1 LANSPED
8 IHIISYQRDHFVP
21 TSELALPFLDDKGGT
36 MRGYRVFTACRTV
49 RGKVFRMEDHLD
61 RLYHSAS
68 GIRMKPPL
76 DRDALGTL
84 LTELVDR
91 NVKSGIQD
99 NLLIDVIF
107 SGGLMGNTM
116 KQSSNGAYL
125 YIAAQPLEVPPNE
138 LYESGIALATFP
150 HLRICPDVKLLHY
163 IGAIL
168 AHQTVVPTADAYDVL
183 FVDPSDCLTPP
194 LDGKILDSITRRVV
208 LEILKAEGLELREAP
223 IFLNQISS
231 LTESFI
237 ASTTRNV
244 LPVTRID
251 STIIGSGR
259 PGAVT
264 QSIMGALQAYLDSY

>member
-1 LANSPED
+1 
-8 IHIISYQRDHFVP
+8 
-21 TSELALPFLDDKGGT
+21 

-68 GIRMKPPL
+68 GIHMKPPL
-76 DRDALGTL
+76 DRHALWTL

-91 NVKSGIQD
+91 NVKSGIKD
-99 NLLIDVIF
+99 DLLIDVIF
-107 SGGLMGNTM
+107 SGGLLGNSM
-116 KQSSNGAYL
+116 KQSNNGAYL
-125 YIAAQPLEVPPNE
+125 YIAAQPLVAPPKE

-150 HLRICPDVKLLHY
+150 HLRVCPDIKLLHY

-168 AHQTVVPTADAYDVL
+168 AHQTVVPAIDAYEVL
-183 FVDPSDCLTPP
+183 FVDPSDGQTLLEGSTFTVFFVNSNQEVLTPP

-208 LEILKAEGLELREAP
+208 LEILKAQGIKLRQTP
-223 IFLNQISS
+223 VVLSQLPS
-231 LTESFI
+231 LPESFI

-251 STIIGSGR
+251 SAIIGSGR

-264 QSIMGALQAYLDSY
+264 QTIMGSFQAYLDSY

>member
-1 LANSPED
+1 M
-8 IHIISYQRDHFVP
+8 
-21 TSELALPFLDDKGGT
+21 GGT

-61 RLYHSAS
+61 RLYCSAA
-68 GIRMKPPL
+68 GIHMKPPL
-76 DRDALGTL
+76 DRDALRTL
-84 LTELVDR
+84 LNELVDR
-91 NVKSGIQD
+91 NVKSGIPED
-99 NLLIDVIF
+99 LLIDVIF
-107 SGGLMGNTM
+107 SGGLLGATM

-125 YIAAQPLEVPPNE
+125 YIAAQPLEAPPSE

-150 HLRICPDVKLLHY
+150 HLRICPDIKLLHY

-168 AHQTVVPTADAYDVL
+168 AHQTVVPSLDAYEVL
-183 FVDPSDCLTPP
+183 FVDPSDDQTILEGSTFTVFFVNSEREVVTPP

-208 LEILKAEGLELREAP
+208 LEILKAEGLELREEPA
-223 IFLNQISS
+223 LLSQISS
-231 LTESFI
+231 LSESFI

-251 STIIGSGR
+251 GTIIGSGR

-264 QSIMGALQAYLDSY
+264 QSIIGALQAYLDSY